1 MATETDAKGEAKK
14 FLAEQADKRAKDAE
28 ERAKK
33 RGKPTPTQTELDL
46 AALGHHPDL
55 EPDGSPPDPHNT
67 GHRQMQ
73 ADPAVSYQTRHMS
86 SVPRPQRPEQPRA

>member
-1 MATETDAKGEAKK
+1 MPTETDADAKK
-14 FLAEQADKRAKDAE
+14 MLAEQSDKRVKDAE

-33 RGKPTPTQTELDL
+33 RGKPTPTQAELDL

-55 EPDGSPPDPHNT
+55 EPDGSQPDQFNT

-73 ADPAVSYQTRHMS
+73 ADPSAVYQTRQMS
-86 SVPRPQRPEQPRA
+86 AAAPRPQRPEPSRG